1 MRTVSFVLSLLILS
15 ASLQA
20 QKTISD
26 PNAEVRQVSSFH
38 GIQVSNAFD
47 VLISQSGTEALAV
60 SASDK
65 DDVSLIETEV
75 KDGIL
80 IIRLKEGKNSWWP
93 RARKLK
99 AYVSVKTLDKIKA
112 GGASDIEIDGGLR
125 TQDLVIDLSGASE
138 FKGNINATGNVDIRL
153 SGASDLDISGSA
165 ASAKIDASGAS
176 DMDGYEFA
184 TQSCDAHASGASSVT
199 VSVEKEISVVL
210 SGASSMRYKG
220 GAVVKSISTSGA
232 SKISK
237 KA

>member
-1 MRTVSFVLSLLILS
+1 MRPVSLLFSILMIACS
-15 ASLQA
+15 VQA
-20 QKTISD
+20 QKTIND
-26 PNAEVRQVSSFH
+26 PNAEVRQVPSFH

-60 SASDK
+60 SAGDK
-65 DDVSLIETEV
+65 EDVALIETEV
-75 KDGIL
+75 RDGIL
-80 IIRLKEGKNSWWP
+80 TIKLKEGKNSWWP

-99 AYVSVKTLDKIKA
+99 AYVSVKTLDNIKA
-112 GGASDIEIDGGLR
+112 GGASDIRIEGGLK
-125 TQDLVIDLSGASE
+125 TQDLYIDLSGASDL
-138 FKGNINATGNVDIRL
+138 KGSISAAGNLNIRL

-165 ASAKIDASGAS
+165 AFTKIDANGAS

-199 VSVEKEISVVL
+199 ISVDKEISAKL

-220 GAVVKSISTSGA
+220 SAVIKNISTSGA